1 MSHRQRPSRRAIRKS
16 APRRETGGPAPIP
29 GVQPI
34 RLLLVDDHPVVRE
47 GLRSCFARLP
57 QLEIVGEA
65 ASGEEALRQA
75 VRLKPD
81 VVLMDINMPG
91 INGLVATT
99 RLRALVPAARVLIL
113 SVHENREY
121 LAEVGRSGARG
132 YLLKD
137 AAPEEMI
144 RAIEAVHRGE
154 AFFSPPVAAAMLASL
169 NGPAMAHAPP
179 DATRLTT
186 RERDVIA
193 LIAAGLSSKDITERL
208 GITLATVKTLRER
221 LMRKLDL
228 HSVAELTHFAMA
240 QGLCDPIR
248 VRVRG
253 R

>member
-1 MSHRQRPSRRAIRKS
+1 MKHTPSS
-16 APRRETGGPAPIP
+16 PRRTVRKPAPTP

-47 GLRSCFARLP
+47 GLRSCLTRLP

-75 VRLKPD
+75 ARLRPD
-81 VVLMDINMPG
+81 VVLMDINLPG
-91 INGLVATT
+91 INGLVATA
-99 RLRALVPAARVLIL
+99 RLRDLVPAARVLIL

-121 LAEVGRSGARG
+121 LAEVARSGARG

-137 AAPEEMI
+137 AAPEELV

-154 AFFSPPVAAAMLASL
+154 GFFSPPVAAAMLASL
-169 NGPAMAHAPP
+169 GGPPVAAARP
-179 DATRLTT
+179 DAACLTT
-186 RERDVIA
+186 REQDVLA
-193 LIAAGLSSKDITERL
+193 LIAAGQSSKAIAARL
-208 GITLATVKTLRER
+208 GVTLSTVKTLRER

-228 HSVAELTHFAMA
+228 HTVAALTHFAMA
-240 QGLCDPIR
+240 QGLCDPAR
-248 VRVRG
+248 PRPRA